1 MSIKCVSL
9 AVECIIGI
17 DNYPFAG
24 KTCAIDCVLSESYCN
39 IASVDAVARVTQE
52 VFIKNLARE
61 HVSNENGDGKKK
73 IQLMFSNK
81 LESLMYSQLELCLNL
96 KTINIPNTGI

>member
-39 IASVDAVARVTQE
+39 IASVDAVARVT
-52 VFIKNLARE
+52 
-61 HVSNENGDGKKK
+61 
-73 IQLMFSNK
+73 
-81 LESLMYSQLELCLNL
+81 
-96 KTINIPNTGI
+96 